1 MSNAGSTPSTP
12 PSGASVAPMAAS
24 SYGASSPTDK
34 MKEIKL
40 ISHSPLFY
48 WWPVWLMCFVF
59 AFITFIGDGHLA
71 ILPGKARVEVVEADK
86 GEYKFTFA
94 DKNGKKIESKVLD
107 EAVKRSKPESYEDP
121 FPTKISE
128 NPALG
133 VLFCVLLVITIMVT
147 NIPLRGLWSFV
158 VLLGFALVAVI
169 ISLIPDL
176 WNTIFKSIQILK
188 IHINMAGYLT
198 MGTMVFLAWFVSTF
212 FFDRRAYILFTQGQI
227 KLCEHIGDSV
237 EAFPTMGVTLS
248 KQRDDLFR
256 HWIFGGRFLGG
267 KFGTGDLI
275 LKFSTGD
282 RREIRFSNVRG
293 LDYYLP
299 RVEELIKPIA

>member
-1 MSNAGSTPSTP
+1 
-12 PSGASVAPMAAS
+12 MAAS
-24 SYGASSPTDK
+24 SHSPSPETQGL
-34 MKEIKL
+34 KEIKL

-48 WWPVWLMCFVF
+48 WWPVWLICFVF
-59 AFITFIGDGHLA
+59 ALVTLLGDGHMA
-71 ILPGKARVEVVEADK
+71 ILPGKARVTPIAD
-86 GEYKFTFA
+86 T
-94 DKNGKKIESKVLD
+94 KKYEFNFGDSKERKEGYTVLD
-107 EAVKRSKPESYEDP
+107 AAVENSKPESYTEP
-121 FPTKISE
+121 FPMKVSE
-128 NPALG
+128 SPALG

-158 VLLGFALVAVI
+158 VLLGFALIAVI
-169 ISLIPDL
+169 ISLIPGA
-176 WNTIFKSIQILK
+176 WENIFKSIQYLK

-198 MGTMVFLAWFVSTF
+198 IGVLVFVAWCISTF

-227 KLCEHIGDSV
+227 KLCEHIGDAV
-237 EAFPTMGVTLS
+237 EAFPTLGVTLT

-256 HWIFGGRFLGG
+256 HWIFGGRFLGS

-275 LKFSTGD
+275 LKFNSGD
-282 RREIRFSNVRG
+282 RREIRFANVRG

>member
-1 MSNAGSTPSTP
+1 MASASSNPSSP
-12 PSGASVAPMAAS
+12 PSGSSVASMIS
-24 SYGASSPTDK
+24 SVSSPADRL
-34 MKEIKL
+34 KEIKL

-48 WWPVWLMCFVF
+48 WWPVWLVCFIF
-59 AFITFIGDGHLA
+59 AFITMLGDGHMA
-71 ILPGKARVEVVEADK
+71 ILPGKARVTPVPESKRKFEFNFDDSKERTGGYPILENAVEHSKPADYQEPFPMK
-86 GEYKFTFA
+86 V
-94 DKNGKKIESKVLD
+94 IES
-107 EAVKRSKPESYEDP
+107 
-121 FPTKISE
+121 
-128 NPALG
+128 PAYG

-158 VLLGFALVAVI
+158 VLLGFALIAVV
-169 ISLIPDL
+169 ISLIPGAWDS
-176 WNTIFKSIQILK
+176 IFKSIQYLK

-198 MGTMVFLAWFVSTF
+198 IGVLVFIAWLISTF
-212 FFDRRAYILFTQGQI
+212 FFDRRAYILFSQGQI

-237 EAFPTMGVTLS
+237 EAFPTLGVTLT

-256 HWIFGGRFLGG
+256 HWIYGGRFLGP

-275 LKFSTGD
+275 LKFSSGD

-293 LDYYLP
+293 LDYFLP